1 MFYKV
6 NIYHID
12 YGIFTMQRKSY
23 KRVNMCDIYQ
33 KNSFSDFFVGKLP
46 SGINGFELSCR
57 ITFSGNCFLHS
68 GRILLSDKLVI
79 SGRKCTFAFMKSF

>member
-12 YGIFTMQRKSY
+12 YGIFTMQRKGY

-33 KNSFSDFFVGKLP
+33 KNSFSDFFFLRVNYLLV
-46 SGINGFELSCR
+46 SMALSR
-57 ITFSGNCFLHS
+57 VVVSLFWEAVFYIRAEYF
-68 GRILLSDKLVI
+68 
-79 SGRKCTFAFMKSF
+79 

>member
-12 YGIFTMQRKSY
+12 YGIFTMQRKGY

-33 KNSFSDFFVGKLP
+33 KNSFLIFFFFLRVNYLLV
-46 SGINGFELSCR
+46 SMALSR
-57 ITFSGNCFLHS
+57 VVVSLFWEAVFYIRAEYF
-68 GRILLSDKLVI
+68 
-79 SGRKCTFAFMKSF
+79 

>member
-12 YGIFTMQRKSY
+12 YGIFTMQRNGY

-33 KNSFSDFFVGKLP
+33 KNSFSDFFLRVNYLLV
-46 SGINGFELSCR
+46 SMALSR
-57 ITFSGNCFLHS
+57 VVASLFREAVFYIRAEYF
-68 GRILLSDKLVI
+68 
-79 SGRKCTFAFMKSF
+79 

>member
-12 YGIFTMQRKSY
+12 YGIFTMQRKGY

-33 KNSFSDFFVGKLP
+33 KNSFSDFFLRVNYLLVSMSHHFFGKL
-46 SGINGFELSCR
+46 FF
-57 ITFSGNCFLHS
+57 TFGQN
-68 GRILLSDKLVI
+68 
-79 SGRKCTFAFMKSF
+79 TFK

>member
-12 YGIFTMQRKSY
+12 YGIFTMQRKGY

-33 KNSFSDFFVGKLP
+33 KNSFSDF
-46 SGINGFELSCR
+46 
-57 ITFSGNCFLHS
+57 
-68 GRILLSDKLVI
+68 LLRVNYLLV
-79 SGRKCTFAFMKSF
+79 

>member
-12 YGIFTMQRKSY
+12 YGIFTMQRKVY

-33 KNSFSDFFVGKLP
+33 KNSFPDFFFLRVNYLLV
-46 SGINGFELSCR
+46 SMALSR
-57 ITFSGNCFLHS
+57 VVVSLFREAVFYIRAEYF
-68 GRILLSDKLVI
+68 
-79 SGRKCTFAFMKSF
+79 

>member
-12 YGIFTMQRKSY
+12 YGIFTMQRKGY

-33 KNSFSDFFVGKLP
+33 KNSFPDFFLRVNYLLV
-46 SGINGFELSCR
+46 SMALSR
-57 ITFSGNCFLHS
+57 VVVSLFREAVFYIRAEYF
-68 GRILLSDKLVI
+68 
-79 SGRKCTFAFMKSF
+79 

>member
-12 YGIFTMQRKSY
+12 YGIFTMQRKGY

-33 KNSFSDFFVGKLP
+33 KNSFSDFF
-46 SGINGFELSCR
+46 F
-57 ITFSGNCFLHS
+57 F
-68 GRILLSDKLVI
+68 
-79 SGRKCTFAFMKSF
+79 

>member
-12 YGIFTMQRKSY
+12 YGIFTMQRKGY

-33 KNSFSDFFVGKLP
+33 KNSFSDFFFFLRVNYLLV
-46 SGINGFELSCR
+46 SMALSR
-57 ITFSGNCFLHS
+57 VVVSLFWEAVFYIRAEYF
-68 GRILLSDKLVI
+68 
-79 SGRKCTFAFMKSF
+79 

>member
-12 YGIFTMQRKSY
+12 YGIFTMQRKGY

-33 KNSFSDFFVGKLP
+33 KNSFPDFFFFLRVNYLLV
-46 SGINGFELSCR
+46 SMALSR
-57 ITFSGNCFLHS
+57 VVVSLFREAVFYIRAEYF
-68 GRILLSDKLVI
+68 
-79 SGRKCTFAFMKSF
+79 